1 MPTLRARIEKV
12 ELNEGTGWYRITTDG
27 SPKVL
32 QTKVAEKG
40 REAAGFSREKVLV
53 EISFTHRERLDEASG
68 RKYDN
73 YYYDSATPAAAE
85 AGGSSD
91 DGIERV
97 GGTQRKLDPKE
108 AWRIAL
114 SVGSERAVQTLPL
127 MDENQRD
134 FETQWRLAYEWASRI
149 FLTPPPEPRAN
160 GGAASSAG
168 GSSYGPD
175 DSYAPITD
183 EDIPF

>member
-1 MPTLRARIEKV
+1 MPTLRCHIEKV
-12 ELNEGTGWYRITTDG
+12 ELNEGTGWYRISTD
-27 SPKVL
+27 SNPKVL
-32 QTKVAEKG
+32 QTKVREKG
-40 REAAGFSREKVLV
+40 VEAAGFARERSLV
-53 EISFTHRERLDEASG
+53 DLEFTHRERFDEASG

-73 YYYDSATPAAAE
+73 YYFDSAKAAPAE
-85 AGGSSD
+85 AASSD

-149 FLTPPPEPRAN
+149 FLTPPPEPRSN
-160 GGAASSAG
+160 GGVGGAPAAAPTDE
-168 GSSYGPD
+168 YGPLPNED
-175 DSYAPITD
+175 
-183 EDIPF
+183 DIPF